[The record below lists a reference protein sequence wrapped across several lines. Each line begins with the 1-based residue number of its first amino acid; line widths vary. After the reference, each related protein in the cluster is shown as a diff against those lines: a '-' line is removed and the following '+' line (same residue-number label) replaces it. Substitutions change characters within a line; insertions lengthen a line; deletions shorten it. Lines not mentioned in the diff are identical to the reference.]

1 MKNQTRSLILQ
12 SEGKDTIRQWHISYK
27 RLSTI
32 ICAGVCL
39 LGMLLFLTAD
49 TLTGYFYRFKINQ
62 IRSNYSHVATTLT
75 DLSLQLEILNN
86 KITELEKQDT
96 ELRRLSGL
104 PIIDDDI
111 REVGI
116 GGVRLSENFN
126 ISLPGKEIDPD
137 VSNLEINIDALS
149 RKVQLELNSFYDIQ
163 QKILENKEILSY
175 IPSIK
180 PVNEGYLNSGYGY
193 RKDPIDGI
201 RRFHHGQ
208 DFSVFRGAPIQS
220 PADGT
225 VKRTGYRGG
234 FGKYIIIN
242 HGYGYETKFLHL
254 SKINVKKGQS
264 VVRGE
269 LIGETGNSGR
279 STAPHLHYEVIYN
292 GTPQNP
298 LNYFFN
304 G

>member
-1 MKNQTRSLILQ
+1 
-12 SEGKDTIRQWHISYK
+12 
-27 RLSTI
+27 
-32 ICAGVCL
+32 
-39 LGMLLFLTAD
+39 MLLFLTAD

-75 DLSLQLEILNN
+75 DLNLQLEILNN

-104 PIIDDDI
+104 PLIDDDI

-126 ISLPGKEIDPD
+126 ISLPGKEIDPG

-149 RKVQLELNSFYDIQ
+149 RKVKLELNSFYDIQ

-180 PVNEGYLNSGYGY
+180 PVMEGYLNSGYGY

-242 HGYGYETKFLHL
+242 HGYGYETKYLHL

-264 VVRGE
+264 VVRGAV
-269 LIGETGNSGR
+269 IGSTGNSGR

>member
-1 MKNQTRSLILQ
+1 M
-12 SEGKDTIRQWHISYK
+12 
-27 RLSTI
+27 
-32 ICAGVCL
+32 
-39 LGMLLFLTAD
+39 
-49 TLTGYFYRFKINQ
+49 
-62 IRSNYSHVATTLT
+62 
-75 DLSLQLEILNN
+75 
-86 KITELEKQDT
+86 
-96 ELRRLSGL
+96 
-104 PIIDDDI
+104 
-111 REVGI
+111 
-116 GGVRLSENFN
+116 
-126 ISLPGKEIDPD
+126 
-137 VSNLEINIDALS
+137 
-149 RKVQLELNSFYDIQ
+149 
-163 QKILENKEILSY
+163 
-175 IPSIK
+175 
-180 PVNEGYLNSGYGY
+180 EGYLNSGYGY

>member
-1 MKNQTRSLILQ
+1 MKKQTRSLILQ
-12 SEGKDTIRQWHISYK
+12 SEGKDTVRQWHISYK

-96 ELRRLSGL
+96 ELRRFSGL
-104 PIIDDDI
+104 PLIDDDI

-126 ISLPGKEIDPD
+126 ISLPGKEIDPG

-149 RKVQLELNSFYDIQ
+149 RKVKLELNSFYDIQ

-180 PVNEGYLNSGYGY
+180 PVMEGYLNSGYGY

-208 DFSVFRGAPIQS
+208 DFSVFQGAPIQS

-242 HGYGYETKFLHL
+242 HGYGYETKYLHL

-264 VVRGE
+264 VVRGAV
-269 LIGETGNSGR
+269 IGSTGNSGR

>member
-1 MKNQTRSLILQ
+1 MKKQTRSLILQ
-12 SEGKDTIRQWHISYK
+12 TEGKDKVRQWHISYG

-39 LGMLLFLTAD
+39 LGTLLFLTAD
-49 TLTGYFYRFKINQ
+49 TLTGYIYRFKINQ
-62 IRSNYSHVATTLT
+62 IRSNYSHVSTTLT
-75 DLSLQLEILNN
+75 DLNLQLGILNN

-111 REVGI
+111 RKVGI

-126 ISLPGKEIDPD
+126 ISLPGKVIDPD

-180 PVNEGYLNSGYGY
+180 PVTEGYLNSGYGY

-234 FGKYIIIN
+234 FGKYIIID

>member
-1 MKNQTRSLILQ
+1 MKKQTRSLILQ
-12 SEGKDTIRQWHISYK
+12 TEGKDKVRQWHISYK

-32 ICAGVCL
+32 ICACVCL
-39 LGMLLFLTAD
+39 LGVFLFLAAD
-49 TLTGYFYRFKINQ
+49 AITGYFYRFKINQ
-62 IRSNYSHVATTLT
+62 IRSNYSHVSTTLT
-75 DLSLQLEILNN
+75 DLNFQLEILNN

-126 ISLPGKEIDPD
+126 ISFPGKEIDPG

-149 RKVQLELNSFYDIQ
+149 RKVQLELNSFYDMR
-163 QKILENKEILSY
+163 QKIFENKEILNY

-180 PVNEGYLNSGYGY
+180 PVTEGYLNSGYGY

-208 DFSVFRGAPIQS
+208 DFSVFQGAPIQS

-234 FGKYIIIN
+234 FGKYIIID
-242 HGYGYETKFLHL
+242 HGYGYETKYLHL

-269 LIGETGNSGR
+269 VIGATGNSGR

-292 GTPQNP
+292 GNPQNP

>member
-1 MKNQTRSLILQ
+1 MKKQTQSLIFQ
-12 SEGKDTIRQWHISYK
+12 TEGKNKIRQWHFSYK
-27 RLSTI
+27 KFAAI
-32 ICAGVCL
+32 ICSSVCL
-39 LGMLLFLTAD
+39 LGILLFLTAD
-49 TLTGYFYRFKINQ
+49 TLTGYFYRLKLSK
-62 IRSNYSHVATTLT
+62 IRSNYFHVTTTLT
-75 DLSLQLEILNN
+75 NLNSQLEILNN
-86 KITELEKQDT
+86 KIAELEKQDT
-96 ELRRLSGL
+96 ELRRFTGL
-104 PIIDDDI
+104 PIIDNDI

-116 GGVRLSENFN
+116 GGIRLSENFN
-126 ISLPGKEIDPD
+126 ISLSGKGVNPG
-137 VSNLEINIDALS
+137 VSNLEINIDALT
-149 RKVQLELNSFYDIQ
+149 RKVKLELNSFDDIHK
-163 QKILENKEILSY
+163 KILENKEKLSF
-175 IPSIK
+175 IPSIQ
-180 PVNEGYLNSGYGY
+180 PVTEGYLNSGYGY

-208 DFSVFRGAPIQS
+208 DFSVFQGAPIHS

-242 HGYGYETKFLHL
+242 HGYGYQTKYLHL

-269 LIGETGNSGR
+269 VIGETGNSGR

>member
-1 MKNQTRSLILQ
+1 M
-12 SEGKDTIRQWHISYK
+12 
-27 RLSTI
+27 
-32 ICAGVCL
+32 
-39 LGMLLFLTAD
+39 
-49 TLTGYFYRFKINQ
+49 
-62 IRSNYSHVATTLT
+62 
-75 DLSLQLEILNN
+75 
-86 KITELEKQDT
+86 
-96 ELRRLSGL
+96 
-104 PIIDDDI
+104 
-111 REVGI
+111 
-116 GGVRLSENFN
+116 
-126 ISLPGKEIDPD
+126 
-137 VSNLEINIDALS
+137 
-149 RKVQLELNSFYDIQ
+149 
-163 QKILENKEILSY
+163 ENKEILNY

-180 PVNEGYLNSGYGY
+180 PVTEGYLNSGYGY

-242 HGYGYETKFLHL
+242 HGYGYETKYLHL

-264 VVRGE
+264 VVRGAV
-269 LIGETGNSGR
+269 IGSTGNSGR

>member
-1 MKNQTRSLILQ
+1 MKKQTRSLILQ
-12 SEGKDTIRQWHISYK
+12 SEGKDTVRQWHISYK

-32 ICAGVCL
+32 ICAVVCL

-75 DLSLQLEILNN
+75 DLNLQLEILNN

-104 PIIDDDI
+104 PLIDDDI

-126 ISLPGKEIDPD
+126 ISLPGKEIDPG

-149 RKVQLELNSFYDIQ
+149 RKVKLELNSFYDIQ
-163 QKILENKEILSY
+163 QKILENQEKLNF
-175 IPSIK
+175 IPSIQ
-180 PVNEGYLNSGYGY
+180 PVTEGYLNSGYGY

-208 DFSVFRGAPIQS
+208 DFSVFQGAPIHS

-242 HGYGYETKFLHL
+242 HGYGYQTKYLHL

-269 LIGETGNSGR
+269 VIGETGNSGR